1 MIQHKTFMHI
11 AYLVA
16 SESKAVRR
24 KVGALIVKDNNI
36 IALGYN
42 GTPHGFDNKCEDRN
56 NDTLTSV
63 LHAESNAISKCAR
76 SVLSS
81 DGADMYVTTSPCVE
95 CAKLIIQ
102 AGIKNVYWCEA
113 YTNMDGIKLLI
124 KAKVNCEIISV

>member
-1 MIQHKTFMHI
+1 MIQHKTFMKI
-11 AYLVA
+11 AYMVA
-16 SESKAVRR
+16 FESRAVRR
-24 KVGALIVKDNNI
+24 KVGAVIVKDNNI
-36 IALGYN
+36 VSLGYN
-42 GTPHGFDNKCEDRN
+42 GTPHGFDNKCEDSN
-56 NDTLTSV
+56 NDTLASV

-102 AGIKNVYWCEA
+102 ASIKNVYWCEA